1 MTVQQRK
8 TWEAGRE
15 GLMTKVVRAKV
26 NQNENVT
33 VALRST
39 GKKRLGET
47 GVYDPYYTIGMKL
60 TNPRVLNSNEWNA
73 KGNLLGTV
81 LEKVRGELS

>member
-1 MTVQQRK
+1 
-8 TWEAGRE
+8 
-15 GLMTKVVRAKV
+15 
-26 NQNENVT
+26 
-33 VALRST
+33 
-39 GKKRLGET
+39 
-47 GVYDPYYTIGMKL
+47 MKL